1 MSEKNT
7 TQYRVPDAVMQKLSD
22 ADAALADLVMEAMM
36 TGDSEVLELL
46 MPVGLAL
53 FELEHTMV
61 EKGWAREVL
70 DRSDRDA
77 QAA

>member
-1 MSEKNT
+1 MSEET
-7 TQYRVPDAVMQKLSD
+7 TTYRVPDEVMQKLSD

-36 TGDSEVLELL
+36 TGDGEAMELL

-53 FELEHTMV
+53 FELEHTLV

-70 DRSDRDA
+70 DRSDRGA